1 MLDAI
6 MNEETGIPAF
16 VFPFID
22 GLDYIVR
29 TVCMSDGKG
38 VISELFPF
46 EIKCILFQLLEV
58 ATVAILY
65 SRRWSTRTRTASFI
79 AM

>member
-46 EIKCILFQLLEV
+46 
-58 ATVAILY
+58 
-65 SRRWSTRTRTASFI
+65 
-79 AM
+79 